1 MRVHGMA
8 SIKITFRR
16 LTLVPNFNSKS
27 AMKTQKLFLFFFLAI
42 ATLSQLSAQSA
53 TEIINRAE
61 QKLRGEKAYAELKM
75 TIIRP
80 TWQREITMKSWSLGD
95 DYSLVVITSPARD
108 KGTAF
113 LKRGRELWNWQ
124 PTIER
129 TIKMPP
135 SMMMQSWMGSD
146 FTNDD
151 LVRESSLKND
161 FAHELAGKEVV
172 AGKNCY
178 KVILTPKPNAAVVW
192 GKVIMWIDE
201 KDYLEMKAEFY
212 DEDGYLVNTI
222 YGKNIKMLGGRLL
235 PSVMELIPADKPG
248 QKTIIEYLSLDFN
261 VKIDENFFSL
271 QNLRRVR

>member
-1 MRVHGMA
+1 
-8 SIKITFRR
+8 
-16 LTLVPNFNSKS
+16 
-27 AMKTQKLFLFFFLAI
+27 MKFFFQWVVPFVLLAC
-42 ATLSQLSAQSA
+42 ALPSMGQSA
-53 TEIINRAE
+53 SEIVRKAE
-61 QKLRGEKAYAELKM
+61 EKLRGEKAYAEMKM

-80 TWQREITMKSWSLGD
+80 TWTREITMKSWALGE
-95 DYSLVVITSPARD
+95 DYSLVLITSPARD

-161 FAHELAGKEVV
+161 FTHELAGEETID
-172 AGKNCY
+172 GRPCY
-178 KVILTPKPNAAVVW
+178 KIVFTPKPNAAVVW
-192 GKVIMWIDE
+192 GKVIMWIDK
-201 KDYLEMKAEFY
+201 KDYLELKAEFY

-235 PSVMELIPADKPG
+235 PATMELIPAEKPG
-248 QKTIIEYLSLDFN
+248 HKTILEYLKLDFN
-261 VKIDENFFSL
+261 VNLTPDFFSL
-271 QNLRRVR
+271 QNLRRLK

>member
-1 MRVHGMA
+1 MWYLGPNPNTKNMKKVF
-8 SIKITFRR
+8 SIFS
-16 LTLVPNFNSKS
+16 V
-27 AMKTQKLFLFFFLAI
+27 LFFAV
-42 ATLSQLSAQSA
+42 ATFSHAQTQNA
-53 TEIINRAE
+53 TEIIKRAE
-61 QKLRGEKAYAELKM
+61 DKLRGEKAYAEMKM

-80 TWQREITMKSWSLGD
+80 TWQREITMKSWSLGE
-95 DYSLVVITSPARD
+95 DYSLVVITAPARD

-161 FAHELAGKEVV
+161 FTHELAGKEEV
-172 AGKNCY
+172 AGRNCY
-178 KVILTPKPNAAVVW
+178 KIVLTPKPEAAVVW
-192 GKVIMWIDE
+192 GKVIMWIDD

-212 DEDGYLVNTI
+212 DEDEFLVNTI
-222 YGKNIKMLGGRLL
+222 YGKDIKMLGGRLL
-235 PSVMELIPADKPG
+235 TSKMELIPADKPG
-248 QKTIIEYLSLDFN
+248 HKTIVEYLSLDFN
-261 VKIDENFFSL
+261 VKLDESFFSL

>member
-1 MRVHGMA
+1 MKKIL
-8 SIKITFRR
+8 SISLLI
-16 LTLVPNFNSKS
+16 
-27 AMKTQKLFLFFFLAI
+27 FFAV
-42 ATLSQLSAQSA
+42 ATLSQIKAQNA

-61 QKLRGEKAYAELKM
+61 NKFRGKKAYAEMKM

-80 TWQREITMKSWSLGD
+80 TWKREITMKSWSLGE
-95 DYSLVVITSPARD
+95 DYSLVVITAPARD

-161 FAHELAGKEVV
+161 FTHKLAGKEEV
-172 AGKNCY
+172 AGRSCY
-178 KVILTPKPNAAVVW
+178 KIVLTPKPDAAVVW
-192 GKVIMWIDE
+192 GKVIMWIDV
-201 KDYLEMKAEFY
+201 KDYLEMKVEFY
-212 DEDGYLVNTI
+212 DEDEFLVNTI
-222 YGKNIKMLGGRLL
+222 YGKDIKMLGGRLL

-248 QKTIIEYLSLDFN
+248 QKTIIEYLALDFN
-261 VKIDENFFSL
+261 VKVDERFFSL